1 MELLLTSV
9 VASYVTQESRM
20 NNPHGESTVIC
31 RVNVQE
37 IGIK

>member
-1 MELLLTSV
+1 MELLLTSAV
-9 VASYVTQESRM
+9 SSYVMQERGM

-31 RVNVQE
+31 GGNVQE

>member
-9 VASYVTQESRM
+9 IASYVTRESGM
-20 NNPHGESTVIC
+20 NNPRGESTVIC
-31 RVNVQE
+31 RVSVQE

>member
-1 MELLLTSV
+1 MELLLTSAV
-9 VASYVTQESRM
+9 SSYVMQESWM

-31 RVNVQE
+31 GDNVQE

>member
-9 VASYVTQESRM
+9 VSSYVMQESGM
-20 NNPHGESTVIC
+20 NNPHGERTVIC
-31 RVNVQE
+31 GVNVQE

>member
-9 VASYVTQESRM
+9 VSSYVMQESGM
-20 NNPHGESTVIC
+20 NNPYGESTVIC
-31 RVNVQE
+31 GVNVKE